1 MRHQQQLLGI
11 LNQQQNDAMHQNPWM
26 LLQQYQNDSSANSFR
41 EYVDR
46 SGGLQNNSQLNMAL
60 AMRRF
65 QQAQQQNNMN
75 LNGNDGDLSILARL
89 AADSAARSNHQ
100 NRHM

>member
-1 MRHQQQLLGI
+1 
-11 LNQQQNDAMHQNPWM
+11 
-26 LLQQYQNDSSANSFR
+26 
-41 EYVDR
+41 
-46 SGGLQNNSQLNMAL
+46 MAL